1 MQVHVYF
8 LDTTFL
14 KEAHASIGKLKEISK
29 AVTFFAS
36 QSFIP
41 VLYVKIS
48 ISIWFFESFAR
59 DSSGTDNLWFQYFF
73 LFPPKKMQY
82 FFNTKLHWFPVP

>member
-1 MQVHVYF
+1 MQVHAYF

-41 VLYVKIS
+41 IYLVCQNINFYLI
-48 ISIWFFESFAR
+48 F
-59 DSSGTDNLWFQYFF
+59 
-73 LFPPKKMQY
+73 
-82 FFNTKLHWFPVP
+82 

>member
-1 MQVHVYF
+1 MQVHAYF
-8 LDTTFL
+8 LDITFL

-48 ISIWFFESFAR
+48 ISI
-59 DSSGTDNLWFQYFF
+59 
-73 LFPPKKMQY
+73 
-82 FFNTKLHWFPVP
+82 